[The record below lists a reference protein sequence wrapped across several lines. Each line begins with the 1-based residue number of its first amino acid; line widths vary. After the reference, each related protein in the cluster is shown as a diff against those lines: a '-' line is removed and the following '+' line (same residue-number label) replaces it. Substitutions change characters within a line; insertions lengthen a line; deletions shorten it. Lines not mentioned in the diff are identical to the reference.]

1 MGRFTDS
8 KILFWL
14 SQANVSV
21 RKQVKLLQ
29 KYKNAQGVMRAF
41 KENGKEVSDFIGA
54 DNYSRL
60 IRFCDVSY
68 IDGLL
73 DKLYDDGISVVSALN
88 PLYPSD
94 LLQSEVCAPLIM
106 YYKGNLEALN
116 KVNVAVVGS
125 RRCTSYGRECA
136 EIISTQLAEN
146 GITVV
151 SGLAMGID
159 TYAHEAAIKAGGI
172 TVAVLGSGH
181 NRITPVGNDKL
192 ISRIVDN
199 GGIVISEYKP
209 DVAATKYSFP
219 ERNRLISGLSKG
231 VVVVEA
237 AQKSGALIT
246 AEYAAEQGRD
256 VFAVPGNITSTR
268 SKGCNYLLYNG
279 ATFIRDGLDVVTHLG
294 VVPTKKAEQEKII
307 VDKAQKKLYSFL
319 SDGDKT
325 FDELV
330 DISGMDI
337 AELSVKLLDMEME
350 GLIVR
355 NGANVFSLKNA

>member
-1 MGRFTDS
+1 MSKFTDS

-14 SQANVSV
+14 AQANVSV
-21 RKQVKLLQ
+21 RKQIKLLQ
-29 KYKNAQGVMRAF
+29 EYKSAQGVMRAF
-41 KENGKEVSDFIGA
+41 KENSRKISDFIGA
-54 DNYSRL
+54 DNYSKL
-60 IRFCDVSY
+60 TRFCNIDY

-73 DKLYDDGISVVSALN
+73 DKLYDNGISVVSALN
-88 PLYPSD
+88 PLYPND

-106 YYKGNLEALN
+106 YYKGNLEALS
-116 KVNVAVVGS
+116 KINVAVVGS
-125 RRCTSYGRECA
+125 RHCTSYGRECA
-136 EIISTQLAEN
+136 EVISTQLAEN
-146 GITVV
+146 DITVV
-151 SGLAMGID
+151 SGLATGID

-181 NRITPVGNDKL
+181 NRITPVGNEKL
-192 ISRIVDN
+192 VEHIIEN
-199 GGIVISEYKP
+199 GGIVLSEYKP
-209 DVAATKYSFP
+209 EIAATKYSFP

-246 AEYAAEQGRD
+246 AEYAAEQGRE

-268 SKGCNYLLYNG
+268 SKGCNDLLYNG
-279 ATFIRDGLDVVTHLG
+279 ATLIRDGLDVVAHLG

-307 VDKAQKKLYSFL
+307 VDKEQKKLYSFL

-330 DISGMDI
+330 EISGM
-337 AELSVKLLDMEME
+337 AVTELSVKLLDMEME
-350 GLIVR
+350 GIISR
-355 NGANVFSLKNA
+355 NGANVFSLKNS